1 MRRWK
6 ISEERKGEGGM
17 EGGGEKE
24 LYLEESATHTVEC
37 GSVPDHEPLVRGL
50 YVIRS

>member
-6 ISEERKGEGGM
+6 TSEEREGEGGM
-17 EGGGEKE
+17 EGEGEKE
-24 LYLEESATHTVEC
+24 IYLEDSATHTVEC
-37 GSVPDHEPLVRGL
+37 GSVPDHELLVRGL